1 MHLAIANPH
10 RALNRKRRRLADGLD
25 RLVIAAEKGS
35 APFTAAVP
43 VQSRAILACREQL
56 LELADDLRA
65 TDEPVSERGVE
76 LVNNLL
82 CDGSS
87 PAYMP
92 LGTDMLSDVLR
103 HAHAALL
110 LR

>member
-1 MHLAIANPH
+1 
-10 RALNRKRRRLADGLD
+10 
-25 RLVIAAEKGS
+25 
-35 APFTAAVP
+35 
-43 VQSRAILACREQL
+43 
-56 LELADDLRA
+56 
-65 TDEPVSERGVE
+65 VSERGVE